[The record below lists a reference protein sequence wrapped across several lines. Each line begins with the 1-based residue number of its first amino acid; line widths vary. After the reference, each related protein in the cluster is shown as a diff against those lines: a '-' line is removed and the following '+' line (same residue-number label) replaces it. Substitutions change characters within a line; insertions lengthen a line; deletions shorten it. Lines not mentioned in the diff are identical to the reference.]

1 MNILAKTTILISA
14 TVIVLMSCHGT
25 KKSSTTQTAATTPPE
40 PPPALVTATA
50 TVPGPPPTARVGIV
64 PGELELTA
72 IKQKYPETTAQNL
85 ANGHELYIGK
95 CTDCHRKKNIYAFSE
110 TRWKDIIDDM
120 AQRSKLTAQETDDL
134 YKYVLSMKAT
144 QGK

>member
-1 MNILAKTTILISA
+1 MNFLAKITLLFSA

-25 KKSSTTQTAATTPPE
+25 KKSSSTQTASTPP
-40 PPPALVTATA
+40 PVAPIATNTAVA
-50 TVPGPPPTARVGIV
+50 TVSGPPTMARVGIT

-95 CTDCHRKKNIYAFSE
+95 CTDCHRKKNIYAYNE
-110 TRWKDIIDDM
+110 TRWKEIIDDM
-120 AQRSKLTAQETDDL
+120 APRSKLTAQETDDL